1 MLYGVILVLSLLFSL
16 FLIWR
21 LYKTSLVFLRFKIT
35 LDEFFD
41 STLVFL
47 LSFGIGARL
56 LFVVKYWGL
65 FTKSIFDWVL
75 FLHVPGFSF
84 LGGVIGGIL
93 GLWLFCLHK
102 RKPYFLFLDL
112 ILVGLAFA
120 YAISRIGSL
129 IAGEPYGRILAYEV
143 ILSIVIALVIY
154 YVYSKGKEK
163 PGVLSLYFLFLIGL
177 SSFFIELQHND
188 SVYLGVSSTFISI
201 GIVGIIF
208 INLDR
213 IRLLIKRKL
222 HDKNSQT

>member
-1 MLYGVILVLSLLFSL
+1 MHGVILAFSLFTSL

-56 LFVVKYWGL
+56 LYIVQHWG
-65 FTKSIFDWVL
+65 FFSKSIVSWIL

-84 LGGVIGGIL
+84 LGGVMGGML
-93 GLWLFCLHK
+93 GLGLFCLYK

-112 ILVGLAFA
+112 VLVGLAAA
-120 YAISRIGSL
+120 YAISRIGNL
-129 IAGEPYGRILAYEV
+129 FAGEPYGRILAYEV
-143 ILSIVIALVIY
+143 ILSIAIFVVLY
-154 YVYSKGKEK
+154 YVYSKGKAR
-163 PGVLSLYFLFLIGL
+163 PGVLSIYFLFLIGL
-177 SSFFIELQHND
+177 SRFFIEIQRKD
-188 SVYLGVSSTFISI
+188 SVYLGVSGAFIFI
-201 GIVGIIF
+201 GIAGILFSNI
-208 INLDR
+208 DR
-213 IRLLIKRKL
+213 IRLLMRHKL